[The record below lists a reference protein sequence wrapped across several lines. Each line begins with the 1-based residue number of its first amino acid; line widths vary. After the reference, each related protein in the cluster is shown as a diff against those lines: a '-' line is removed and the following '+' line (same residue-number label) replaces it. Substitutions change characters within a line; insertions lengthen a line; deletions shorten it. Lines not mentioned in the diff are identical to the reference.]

1 MAKLKTIIKARYLR
15 REETKAEKIL
25 WKALRNNNLS
35 FKWRR
40 QHPVDMFIVDF
51 YAPKIKL
58 AIELDGSP
66 HNLKENKEYDQDR
79 TDYLNLKY
87 INVLRF
93 WNNEIEK
100 DLEGVLNKIKE
111 EIQKLL
117 SV

>member
-25 WKALRNNNLS
+25 WKALRNNNLGV
-35 FKWRR
+35 KWRR
-40 QHPVDMFIVDF
+40 QHPVDMFIIDF

-58 AIELDGSP
+58 AIELDGST

-87 INVLRF
+87 ITVLRF
-93 WNNEIEK
+93 WNNEVENN
-100 DLEGVLNKIKE
+100 LSTVLDK
-111 EIQKLL
+111 IQKAIKKL
-117 SV
+117 